1 MTGAQPDDPPEVTEL
16 ERAAEW
22 RLRKVDADPS
32 DQRSAAAARH
42 LQKLADELR
51 LLRGSALYREYM
63 AICNWLGESDGL
75 SEFEMVAHD
84 FRANIGFGTWAETGE
99 AYLRAL
105 IDMAR
110 ETSGTG

>member
-1 MTGAQPDDPPEVTEL
+1 MTGDQDDDPPEVTEL

-32 DQRSAAAARH
+32 DQRSAAAAQQ

-51 LLRGSALYREYM
+51 LLRGSDLYREYM

-84 FRANIGFGTWAETGE
+84 FRAKMGFGTWAESGD

-110 ETSGTG
+110 ETFGTG

>member
-1 MTGAQPDDPPEVTEL
+1 MSGAQHDDPPEVIEL

-22 RLRKVDADPS
+22 RLRKVDTDPS
-32 DQRSAAAARH
+32 DQRSAQAAQQ

-51 LLRGSALYREYM
+51 LLHGSDLYREYM

-75 SEFEMVAHD
+75 SEFEMRAHD
-84 FRANIGFGTWAETGE
+84 FRASLGFGTWADSGE
-99 AYLRAL
+99 SYLRAL

-110 ETSGTG
+110 ETFGTG